1 MRCCKN
7 PKKVSISMKHEPVPM
22 KDIQELF
29 LSLSFLLWYSPE
41 VKTSR
46 QSLSNPIIFNRTYE
60 DIVMEF
66 IQNGLKM
73 DSDDIFF
80 YDKHKLPID
89 IISEYIDSYEG
100 DNPKFKDICVN
111 CQKIYIADTKNL
123 SKPVK
128 FLSHIRNILAHGNF
142 NIVNGLII
150 GYDKN
155 PRDNK
160 INTIIKLYPTELYKS
175 LNYIDPSNHFGITLE
190 KILHV
195 GFEKLGYKITSFN
208 TNYRY
213 DFILSK
219 DNLNY
224 FIDLKYVSNIG
235 NIRRLIRLEESKSS
249 KKEKHKVIKL
259 IELKGKDVFPNI
271 SNHEIKIEEI
281 NNNIYIYPGIL
292 AELYNGVDI
301 IEKYEL
307 IKYGN
312 AFK

>member
-1 MRCCKN
+1 
-7 PKKVSISMKHEPVPM
+7 
-22 KDIQELF
+22 
-29 LSLSFLLWYSPE
+29 
-41 VKTSR
+41 
-46 QSLSNPIIFNRTYE
+46 
-60 DIVMEF
+60 
-66 IQNGLKM
+66 
-73 DSDDIFF
+73 
-80 YDKHKLPID
+80 
-89 IISEYIDSYEG
+89 
-100 DNPKFKDICVN
+100 
-111 CQKIYIADTKNL
+111 
-123 SKPVK
+123 
-128 FLSHIRNILAHGNF
+128 
-142 NIVNGLII
+142 
-150 GYDKN
+150 
-155 PRDNK
+155 
-160 INTIIKLYPTELYKS
+160 
-175 LNYIDPSNHFGITLE
+175 TLE

-208 TNYRY
+208 TNYRH

-224 FIDLKYVSNIG
+224 FIDLKYVSNIE

-249 KKEKHKVIKL
+249 KKDKHKVIKL

-312 AFK
+312 TFK

>member
-1 MRCCKN
+1 MRCCKS
-7 PKKVSISMKHEPVPM
+7 PKKVSISIKHEPVPM

-46 QSLSNPIIFNRTYE
+46 QSLSNPIIFNKTYE

-66 IQNGLKM
+66 IHNGLKM

-80 YDKHKLPID
+80 YDQSKLPID

-100 DNPKFKDICVN
+100 GNPKFKDICVN

-128 FLSHIRNILAHGNF
+128 FLSHMRNILAHGNF

-155 PRDNK
+155 PWDNK

-190 KILHV
+190 KVLQA
-195 GFEKLGYKITSFN
+195 GFEKLGYEVIAGDS
-208 TNYRY
+208 NYRY

-219 DNLNY
+219 DSFYY
-224 FIDLKYVSNIG
+224 FIDLKYVSKIANIK
-235 NIRRLIRLEESKSS
+235 RMIRLEKARPSS
-249 KKEKHKVIKL
+249 TDKYKVIKL
-259 IELKGKDVFPNI
+259 IELKGEDVFPNMAK
-271 SNHEIKIEEI
+271 SKMKIEEI
-281 NNNIYIYPGIL
+281 NNKIYIYPGIL
-292 AELYNGVDI
+292 AELYKGVDI
-301 IEKYEL
+301 IEKYGL
-307 IKYGN
+307 MKYGN
-312 AFK
+312 TLR